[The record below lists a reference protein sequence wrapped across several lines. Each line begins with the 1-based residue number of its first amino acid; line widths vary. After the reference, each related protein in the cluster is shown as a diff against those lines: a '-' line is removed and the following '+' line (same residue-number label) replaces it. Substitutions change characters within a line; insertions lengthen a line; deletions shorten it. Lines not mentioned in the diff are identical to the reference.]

1 MPFYSPQDIAFI
13 NPANVVFLY
22 MLLRETVSELIE
34 TKEELQAVVQ
44 TCLYLSY
51 AYMGNE
57 ISYPLKPFLVEGHES
72 RETFWDRSVYIINK
86 MSAKMLKI
94 NSEPAFFT
102 EIFTELKSCQMMP
115 IKLAGN
121 PARASLPLSLQQ
133 PQHFHSTLLAGG
145 GGGHSHHHLMLG
157 GYSQQNGTAAAA
169 AAAAETLAG
178 HHHHQHHHNHP
189 KHNHRAVSATSP
201 ISPTEAITYQMSKMH
216 LSSPPLISSAN
227 AHHQSIVAIS

>member
-1 MPFYSPQDIAFI
+1 
-13 NPANVVFLY
+13 
-22 MLLRETVSELIE
+22 MLLRETVSENIE

-115 IKLAGN
+115 IKLMSNASVSSN
-121 PARASLPLSLQQ
+121 APNNLARASLPLSLQQ
-133 PQHFHSTLLAGG
+133 QPQHFHPTLH
-145 GGGHSHHHLMLG
+145 GGHNHSHTMLG
-157 GYSQQNGTAAAA
+157 AYSHQQNGTATAAA
-169 AAAAETLAG
+169 VAAETLAG
-178 HHHHQHHHNHP
+178 Q
-189 KHNHRAVSATSP
+189 RVSATSP
-201 ISPTEAITYQMSKMH
+201 ISPTEGITYQMSKIN
-216 LSSPPLISSAN
+216 LSTPPLISSAN